1 MSNHEQEEQGSL
13 TVSKNQEY
21 WGNPQQEIQP
31 EVPQPQQTS
40 TEPVLE
46 EKAEKKTS
54 FGDGVNFGLLA
65 FSLSGLI
72 AMGSMG
78 TLAGPIA
85 IILFILLIYFAI
97 TKGWK
102 FLLGYFLVGVIF
114 TIVIVAGLFL
124 LLG

>member
-21 WGNPQQEIQP
+21 WGNTQQEIQP
-31 EVPQPQQTS
+31 EVPQPQQTP

-114 TIVIVAGLFL
+114 AIVIVAGLFL